1 MGYPFLS
8 VKMKDDGSSQK
19 LYSYRTQISL
29 VTYQAVHLAVP
40 HTFNGI
46 NQIIFHIMI
55 KNIKIFMD
63 CKFYNIQNKVKTN
76 LKNTSMSRREHL
88 LSLVFLDVF
97 IRKRDNE
104 RYN

>member
-1 MGYPFLS
+1 
-8 VKMKDDGSSQK
+8 
-19 LYSYRTQISL
+19 
-29 VTYQAVHLAVP
+29 
-40 HTFNGI
+40 
-46 NQIIFHIMI
+46 MI

-88 LSLVFLDVF
+88 FSLVFLDVQF
-97 IRKRDNE
+97 VIRKRDNE